1 MKLPLDGW
9 RWGSGEH
16 PASWSPTPAPG
27 TWKDGPSTLCRPLHL
42 HLHRVKPPPFKDPAS
57 SCPRISF
64 PGLFSG
70 SQTLGAAPELE
81 PGGLSNQPSS
91 QPRPAAFLPRQL
103 PLSWFIT

>member
-9 RWGSGEH
+9 KWGSGEH

-57 SCPRISF
+57 SCPVS
-64 PGLFSG
+64 
-70 SQTLGAAPELE
+70 
-81 PGGLSNQPSS
+81 PSPAS
-91 QPRPAAFLPRQL
+91 SRAPRPWELPQ
-103 PLSWFIT
+103 SWSQEA